1 MNSEEPEI
9 QAVESNDS
17 REATPFLTRVLVT
30 GGSGF
35 VGRYVVRQLVAMG
48 HKPVCLVR
56 DLPSFVS
63 LVSELPEDR
72 YEAVAGDLFDDEALE
87 RAAAGAEAAIHLVGI
102 ISEQPLKKRTFS
114 RIHVEGTRRV
124 IDACTAAGIKRY
136 AHMSALGSRPNAVSR
151 YHQTK
156 WTAETLVRES
166 ELAWTIFRP
175 SIIHGPDGE
184 FMRMMRALLCSASVP
199 LFGVIPAPFPVVPYF
214 GDGQHRVQP
223 VSVRDVAQCMVASL
237 SKSETVGQ
245 VYELG
250 GPQAMSWKE
259 LYRTC
264 RELIPGAKQWKP
276 VVSQPV
282 AVAKLMAMT
291 VMRLPVFPPM
301 FRFNLGQVQMSQEDS
316 VCDVSPVERAFGI
329 RLRDF
334 RQELADYGGQID

>member
-1 MNSEEPEI
+1 MSSEKSEV
-9 QAVESNDS
+9 QAAETG
-17 REATPFLTRVLVT
+17 EAVPFLTRVLVT

-35 VGRYVVRQLVAMG
+35 VGRYVVRRLVAMG

-56 DLPSFVS
+56 DLSKFASV
-63 LVSELPEDR
+63 VSELPEDR
-72 YEAVAGDLFDDEALE
+72 YDVVAGDLFDDDALH

-102 ISEQPLKKRTFS
+102 ISEGHLRKQTFT
-114 RIHVEGTRRV
+114 RIHIEGTERV
-124 IDACTAAGIKRY
+124 LSACEAAGIGRY
-136 AHMSALGSRPNAVSR
+136 VHMSALGSRPNAPSR

-156 WTAETLVRES
+156 WAAENLVRAS
-166 ELAWTIFRP
+166 GLDCTIFRP

-184 FMRMMRALLCSASVP
+184 FMRMMRALLCSATVP
-199 LFGVIPAPFPVVPYF
+199 VFGAIPAPFPVVPYF

-223 VSVRDVAQCMVASL
+223 VSVKDVAHCLVASL
-237 SKSETVGQ
+237 SKPETIGR

-250 GPQAMSWKE
+250 GPEAMSWKE

-264 RELIPGAKQWKP
+264 RDLIPGAKYWKP

-282 AVAKLMAMT
+282 MAAKLMAMT
-291 VMRLPVFPPM
+291 LMRLPVLPPM

-316 VCDVSPVERAFGI
+316 VCDVSSVERAFDI

-334 RQELADYGGQID
+334 RQELADYGGQIA